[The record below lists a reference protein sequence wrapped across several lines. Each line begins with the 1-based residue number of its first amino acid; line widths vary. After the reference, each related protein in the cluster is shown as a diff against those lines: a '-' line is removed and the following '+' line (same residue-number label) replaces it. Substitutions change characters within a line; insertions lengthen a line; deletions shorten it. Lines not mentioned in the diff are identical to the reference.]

1 MSNNINITFNT
12 KWKNTSSYVGVFEFE
27 LTNNTGKT
35 LINPEIT
42 IDFGENSYIEYNDG
56 IMFTPSYG
64 SLVGYLEESDIADN
78 QTVKFSVIAHDSS
91 GMPPA
96 AYWVDGL
103 SAING
108 DRFTDSDNESN
119 TTIRGYQSA
128 YTATP
133 AAPSNLIFSHIGA
146 NSFTVSW
153 DPVIGDDTD
162 HYAVAYYATED
173 GTETALQIET
183 KETQATITDLMPST
197 PYTVGVAA
205 FNTSGWWSSI
215 IEADV
220 TTTAE
225 TPDVTAP
232 TAPSNLKS
240 TNITANS
247 VSLSW
252 DAATD
257 DVGVNHYVV
266 TYQSTGDSGAELKL
280 QTSNTNI
287 VLSSLVA
294 ETSYTISVVAVDG
307 AGNQSPSI
315 TTTIETSQ
323 PSTDN
328 TAPSVPNGLSI
339 SAITDTSL
347 TLTWKASTDNVGVTG
362 YRVKYTS
369 ANGGSI
375 TQDVTTTTCVLSS
388 LTANT
393 KYDCSVAAYDANN
406 NLSAYSAIVTAT
418 TQAQVPV
425 TTTTSFAPYIDV
437 TINANWATNPP
448 GINTKL
454 ISDAVS
460 LGVKKFHLAFLVQDQ
475 TSKQLVWG
483 NTYFPYS
490 SVKPVCDI
498 IHAAG
503 GEPIA
508 AFGGASGTD
517 PSVSR
522 TQADLTNIYLN
533 LKKDFGIQHIDFDFE
548 TAGQYNYKVAF
559 PAALAAQKQDP
570 TLWFSL
576 TLPVMPSGL
585 TGEGIAMVTYAKQIG
600 LALNVQIMAMDY
612 GSSGTNM
619 GAAAV
624 SAIDATKNNLARIYP
639 DKSAA
644 DLYKM
649 IGVIPMIG
657 QNDTAGEMFSFA
669 DATKTALYAKQQNLN
684 LVSMWSLGRDFPGMG
699 DLSTCTQNPAQTK
712 DYEYTTTFLSALG
725 DESESESESESD
737 PDKGNVFHVEQ
748 HGDPYAFNDL
758 QRRQSVPAPI
768 QSTGYWASA
777 GSVLTVEYVLSGNTP
792 TDAPQIWIHCIVE
805 DSDAAK
811 EYYNDKQKVL
821 LVAGV
826 NKIKVAQTG
835 VVYIASNNVPDP
847 AVNMKV
853 TIISGA
859 NRMPVFIL
867 GKDDANAKQWLKD
880 VAQALSKNT
889 SPYVELVGKR
899 MIVTLPIRE
908 CKSNVTD
915 PVAILNSWDK
925 VIDWAEM
932 QYGLTPNGPYP
943 NIATAVRYHFFT
955 KASSTAGYMS
965 SANEWMATNQ
975 DGIPDITKNINTSWG
990 PWHELGHQYE
1000 VLAFQ
1005 TKGEVLENLTALY
1018 VQRELGLTSRLLTD
1032 NYWESTRDY
1041 LKQSGN
1047 NYDAESD
1054 LWVSVAMF
1062 WQLDLTFGKDFY
1074 QRLTDNIRMIPMSE
1088 LPDNNEEKKSLFINL
1103 ASKVS
1108 GFNLSPFFEQWG
1120 YRSSVHATSNIK
1132 LKKLNDAIWLN
1143 EDEKILYHYP
1153 LEQQSIA
1160 GRLSLPLTVE
1170 IGEEFTAQAVVTN
1183 RQGTELSYNWLVP
1196 EGCELISSNGATAT
1210 FRTPAACIANAYVSV
1225 TCAVSD
1231 TENTMNIGAKI
1242 QLKSSGEQQRPE
1254 IAYCDVILKRYG
1266 KDKIHTW
1273 DDNNPTGTPGDIYL
1287 YHSAGSYRFFQL
1299 RNKNYW
1305 YYPTT
1310 KSSNNDWTYIG
1321 EYNTDM
1327 YLTNK

>member
-1 MSNNINITFNT
+1 MSNNINITFNAT
-12 KWKNTSSYVGVFEFE
+12 WVNTLSYGGVFEFE
-27 LTNNTGKT
+27 LTNNTGET

-42 IDFGENSYIEYNDG
+42 IDFGEDSYIEYNDG

-64 SLVGYLEESDIADN
+64 SLIGYSEESNVVNN
-78 QTVKFSVIAHDSS
+78 QTVKFSVIANDSS
-91 GMPPA
+91 GMLPA
-96 AYWVDGL
+96 AYWVNGL
-103 SAING
+103 SATNG
-108 DRFTDSDNESN
+108 DSLASN
-119 TTIRGYQSA
+119 DCKKNIATHGYQNA
-128 YTATP
+128 YAATP
-133 AAPSNLIFSHIGA
+133 KAPDNLRFSNVRA
-146 NSFTVSW
+146 NSVTVSW
-153 DPVIGDDTD
+153 DSVADDNIE

-173 GTETALQIET
+173 GSETALQIET
-183 KETQATITDLMPST
+183 KDTQATITNLIPST
-197 PYTVGVAA
+197 PYTVAVAA

-240 TNITANS
+240 ANITANS
-247 VSLSW
+247 ISLSW
-252 DAATD
+252 GAATD
-257 DVGVNHYVV
+257 DVGIDHYVV
-266 TYQSTGDSGAELKL
+266 TYQRTGDTKAGLAV
-280 QTSNTNI
+280 QTSDTNV
-287 VLSSLVA
+287 VLNSLAA
-294 ETSYTISVVAVDG
+294 ETSYAIALIAVDA
-307 AGNQSPSI
+307 AGNQSSSI
-315 TTTIETSQ
+315 TTTIKTNKPTADS
-323 PSTDN
+323 S
-328 TAPSVPNGLSI
+328 APSVPNSLSI
-339 SAITDTSL
+339 GAITDTSL

-362 YRVKYTS
+362 YRIKYTP
-369 ANGGSI
+369 ANGRTI
-375 TQDVTTTTCVLSS
+375 TKDVTATTCVLSS

-393 KYDCSVAAYDANN
+393 KYDCCVAAYDANN
-406 NLSAYSAIVTAT
+406 NVSAYSTIVSAS
-418 TQAQVPV
+418 TQAHASV
-425 TTTTSFAPYIDV
+425 TTSTSFAPYIDV
-437 TINANWATNPP
+437 TINANWGTTPP

-454 ISDAVS
+454 VSDAIS
-460 LGVKKFHLAFLVQDQ
+460 LGVKKFHLAFLVQDRA
-475 TSKQLVWG
+475 SNQLVWG

-490 SVKPVCDI
+490 AVKPVCDI

-517 PSVSR
+517 PSVTR
-522 TQADLTNIYLN
+522 TQSDLTTIYLN

-612 GSSGTNM
+612 GASGLDM

-639 DKSAA
+639 EKSSA

-657 QNDTAGEMFSFA
+657 QNDTAGEIFSFA
-669 DATKTALYAKQQNLN
+669 DATKTASYAKQQNLN

-699 DLSTCTQNPAQTK
+699 ELSTCTQNSAQTK
-712 DYEYTTTFLSALG
+712 NYEYTSTFLKALVSK
-725 DESESESESESD
+725 SEPGPK
-737 PDKGNVFHVEQ
+737 PDQSNVFIVEQ
-748 HGDPYAFNDL
+748 HGDPYALNDL

-768 QSTGYWASA
+768 QSIGYWAKA

-805 DSDAAK
+805 GSDPAQ
-811 EYYNDKQKVL
+811 EYYSDIQKTPL
-821 LVAGV
+821 NIGV
-826 NKIKVAQTG
+826 NKINVAQTG
-835 VVYIASNNVPDP
+835 VVYIASSNVPDP
-847 AVNMKV
+847 AVNMQI
-853 TIISGA
+853 TIVSGG
-859 NRMPVFIL
+859 NLMPTFVL
-867 GKDDANAKQWLKD
+867 GRDDANAKQWLQD
-880 VAQALSKNT
+880 VAQAVSKNT
-889 SPYVELVGKR
+889 SPYAELVGKR
-899 MIVTLPIRE
+899 MIITLPIRE
-908 CKSNVTD
+908 FKSNVTD
-915 PVAILNSWDK
+915 PVAILNSWDRI
-925 VIDWAEM
+925 IDWAET
-932 QYGLTPNGPYP
+932 QYGLTQNGPYP
-943 NIATAVRYHFFT
+943 HIATAVRYHFFT
-955 KASSTAGYMS
+955 KADSTGGYMS

-975 DGIPDITKNINTSWG
+975 DGVKDITNNINTSWG

-1005 TKGEVLENLTALY
+1005 TKAEVLENLTSLY

-1032 NYWESTRDY
+1032 NYWKSTRDY

-1047 NYDAESD
+1047 NYDSESD
-1054 LWVSVAMF
+1054 LWVSVTMF

-1074 QRLTDNIRMIPMSE
+1074 QRLTDNIRMMPVSE
-1088 LPDNNEEKKSLFINL
+1088 LPENNEEKKSLFINL

-1108 GFNLSPFFEQWG
+1108 GFDLSPFFEQWG
-1120 YRSSVHATSNIK
+1120 YRSTVNAASHADNMK
-1132 LKKLNDAIWLN
+1132 LKKLDDAIWLN
-1143 EDEKILYHYP
+1143 EDGNILYHYP
-1153 LEQQSIA
+1153 LEQQSIS

-1170 IGEEFTAQAVVTN
+1170 IGKEFTAQATVTN
-1183 RQGTELSYNWLVP
+1183 RQGAQLSYNWLVP
-1196 EGCELISSNGATAT
+1196 EGFELISSNGATAI
-1210 FRTPAACIANAYVSV
+1210 FRTPAECITNAYASV
-1225 TCAVSD
+1225 TCTVSD

-1242 QLKSSGEQQRPE
+1242 QLKSSGEQRRPE

-1287 YHSAGSYRFFQL
+1287 YHTASNYRFFQL